1 MQEIWKYVVTEPAKD
16 INSIYSSYN
25 LAQHQYVETTEN
37 ESYHKVKSKWL
48 IFQSQCTG
56 ETKMGSRKN
65 QAGLKTEAI

>member
-1 MQEIWKYVVTEPAKD
+1 MTEPAKD

-65 QAGLKTEAI
+65 QASLKTEAI

>member
-1 MQEIWKYVVTEPAKD
+1 MTEPAKD

-56 ETKMGSRKN
+56 EAKMGSRKN